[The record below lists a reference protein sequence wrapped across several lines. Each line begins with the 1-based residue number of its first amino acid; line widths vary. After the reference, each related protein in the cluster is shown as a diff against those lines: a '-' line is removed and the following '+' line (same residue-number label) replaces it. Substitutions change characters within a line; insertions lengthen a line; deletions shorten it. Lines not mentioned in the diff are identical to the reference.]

1 MKRWLLLPTAL
12 VLTGCCS
19 MASRDFRSGDAEVA
33 IRRMDTDF
41 GTAVAAN
48 DVNGI
53 MKMYDADSVLMAPNF
68 PPFNGT
74 DAIRQFWGG
83 LLGQGKIE
91 GTLTPDN
98 IIQNGDLAVEAGRYD
113 LVITPPGAAALR
125 DSGKYV
131 VTWRRRN
138 GQWKNVYDI
147 YNTSMPERR

>member
-1 MKRWLLLPTAL
+1 MKRWLLLPIAL
-12 VLTGCCS
+12 LVTGCCS
-19 MASRDFRSGDAEVA
+19 MASRDFRSGDAETA
-33 IRRMDTDF
+33 IRRMDADF

-68 PPFNGT
+68 PAFNGL

-83 LLGQGKIE
+83 LLQQGKIE

-113 LVITPPGAAALR
+113 LLITPPGAAPVR

-147 YNTSMPERR
+147 FNTSMPER